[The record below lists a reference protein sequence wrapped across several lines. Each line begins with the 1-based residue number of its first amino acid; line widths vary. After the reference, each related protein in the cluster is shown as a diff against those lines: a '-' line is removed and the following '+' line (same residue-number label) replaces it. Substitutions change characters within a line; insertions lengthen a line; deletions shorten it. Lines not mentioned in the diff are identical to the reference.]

1 LEDET
6 KITFLGATRSVTGSM
21 HILESEG
28 QKILIDCGLFQG
40 RREESNQRNRN
51 LPFEPG
57 SIERVVLGHAHLDH
71 SGNIP
76 TLVKNGYGNTIYST
90 FATRDL
96 CLAMLKD
103 SAHLQ
108 EKDAEYLNKKSQGES
123 GPQVVPLYTVEE
135 AERSLELFKGVG
147 YNRFF
152 YVTSNV
158 RVTFFD
164 AGHVLGSALT
174 FMEIFENGRKIRL
187 LYAVDLGRKNLPILR
202 DPVQIKDIDYLILES
217 TYGNHLHDDFGT
229 TSDKLASIINK
240 TSQRGGKILVPAFA
254 LERTQ
259 ELIYLLHLLEKEGRI
274 PKFQVYVDS
283 PLAVNITE
291 IFKLHPE
298 CFDKET
304 KALLEKEEDPF
315 GLKRITYITESEDS
329 KKLNN
334 LQESCMIIAGSGMC
348 EGGRILHHLKN
359 NIEDPKNTILVV
371 GYMAENTLGRKIAEK
386 YPRVKILGEEYS
398 LKSKVVSLHSFSAHA
413 DKNELLQYVE
423 QAKKNLRGVFL
434 VHGEEKESQALKG
447 SIEELGVQNVV
458 IPDRGEEVTL

>member
-1 LEDET
+1 M
-6 KITFLGATRSVTGSM
+6 GAAKSVTGSM
-21 HILESEG
+21 HILESNG
-28 QKILIDCGLFQG
+28 KKILIDCGLFQG

-57 SIERVVLGHAHLDH
+57 NIERVVLGHAHLDH

-76 TLVKNGYGNTIYST
+76 TMVKNGYSNTIYST

-108 EKDAEYLNKKSQGES
+108 EKDAEYLNKKNEKKAF
-123 GPQVVPLYTVEE
+123 PTVIPLYTVED

-158 RVTFFD
+158 KVTFFD
-164 AGHVLGSALT
+164 AGHVLGSALS
-174 FMEIFENGRKIRL
+174 FFEVYENGKKIRL
-187 LYAVDLGRKNLPILR
+187 LYAVDLGRRNLPILR
-202 DPVQIKDIDYLILES
+202 DPVLVKDVDYLILES
-217 TYGNHLHDDFGT
+217 TYGSHLHDDFST
-229 TSDKLASIINK
+229 TSDKLASVINQ
-240 TSQRGGKILVPAFA
+240 TYQRGGKILVPAFA

-259 ELIYLLHLLEKEGRI
+259 ELIYCLHLLEKEGKI
-274 PKFQVYVDS
+274 PKLPVYVDS

-298 CFDKET
+298 CFDKEI
-304 KALLEKEEDPF
+304 KSLLEKEEDPF
-315 GLKRITYITESEDS
+315 GLKRINYITESEDL

-334 LQESCMIIAGSGMC
+334 LQEPCVIIAGSGMC

-359 NIEDPKNTILVV
+359 NIEDPKNTVLVV

-386 YPRVKILGEEYS
+386 YPKVRILGEEYS
-398 LKSKVVSLHSFSAHA
+398 LKSEVVVLNSFSAHA

-423 QAKKNLRGVFL
+423 QAGKNLRGVFL
-434 VHGEEKESQALKG
+434 VHGEEKESQALKE
-447 SIEELGVQNVV
+447 SIEELGVQNVF
-458 IPDRGEEVTL
+458 IPDKGEEVAF

>member
-1 LEDET
+1 
-6 KITFLGATRSVTGSM
+6 M
-21 HILESEG
+21 
-28 QKILIDCGLFQG
+28 
-40 RREESNQRNRN
+40 
-51 LPFEPG
+51 
-57 SIERVVLGHAHLDH
+57 VLGHAHLDH

-76 TLVKNGYGNTIYST
+76 TLAKNGYSNTIYST

-96 CLAMLKD
+96 CLVMLKD

-108 EKDAEYLNKKSQGES
+108 EKDAEYLNKRNQGHT

-147 YNRFF
+147 YNRSF
-152 YVTSNV
+152 YATSNV
-158 RVTFFD
+158 RVTFYD

-174 FMEIFENGRKIRL
+174 FMEIFENGRKVRL

-202 DPVQIKDIDYLILES
+202 DPVQVKDVDYLILES
-217 TYGNHLHDDFGT
+217 TYGNHLHDDFST
-229 TSDKLASIINK
+229 TSDKLASVINQ
-240 TSQRGGKILVPAFA
+240 TFQRGGKILVPAFA

-259 ELIYLLHLLEKEGRI
+259 ELIYLLYLLEKGGRI
-274 PKFQVYVDS
+274 PKIPVYVDS

-315 GLKRITYITESEDS
+315 GLKRITYITDSEDS

-334 LQESCMIIAGSGMC
+334 LQEPCMIIAGSGMC

-386 YPRVKILGEEYS
+386 YPKVRILGEEYS
-398 LKSKVVSLHSFSAHA
+398 LKSEVVVLHSFSAHA
-413 DKNELLQYVE
+413 DKNELLGYVE

-434 VHGEEKESQALKG
+434 VHGEEKESQALKE

-458 IPDRGEEVTL
+458 IPDRGEEVAL

>member
-1 LEDET
+1 
-6 KITFLGATRSVTGSM
+6 M

-28 QKILIDCGLFQG
+28 KKILIDCGLFQG

-76 TLVKNGYGNTIYST
+76 SLVKHGYQNTIYST

-96 CLAMLKD
+96 CLAMLQD

-108 EKDAEYLNKKSQGES
+108 EKDAEYLNKKNQGHA
-123 GPQVVPLYTVEE
+123 GPPVTPLYTVEE
-135 AERSLELFKGVG
+135 AERALELFKGIG

-152 YVTSNV
+152 YVTSNA
-158 RVTFFD
+158 RVTFVD

-174 FMEIFENGRKIRL
+174 FFEIFENGRKVRL
-187 LYAVDLGRKNLPILR
+187 LYSVDLGRKNMLILR
-202 DPVQIKDIDYLILES
+202 DPVQVKDIDYLILES
-217 TYGNHLHDDFGT
+217 TYGNHLHDDFNT
-229 TSDKLASIINK
+229 TSDKLASVINQ
-240 TSQRGGKILVPAFA
+240 TFQRGGKILVPAFA

-259 ELIYLLHLLEKEGRI
+259 EMIYLLHLLEKGGRI
-274 PKFQVYVDS
+274 PKLPVYVDS
-283 PLAVNITE
+283 PLAVNVTE

-334 LQESCMIIAGSGMC
+334 LQEPCVIIAGSGMC

-386 YPRVKILGEEYS
+386 YPKVRIFGEEYS
-398 LKSKVVSLHSFSAHA
+398 LKSEVVALHSFSAHA
-413 DKNELLQYVE
+413 DRNELLGYVE
-423 QAKKNLRGVFL
+423 QAKRNLRGVFL
-434 VHGEEKESQALKG
+434 VHGEEKESHALKE
-447 SIEELGVQNVV
+447 SIEELGIQNVI

>member
-1 LEDET
+1 
-6 KITFLGATRSVTGSM
+6 M
-21 HILESEG
+21 HLLESDG
-28 QKILIDCGLFQG
+28 KKILIDCGLFQG

-76 TLVKNGYGNTIYST
+76 TLVKNGYQNTIYST

-96 CLAMLKD
+96 CLVMFKD
-103 SAHLQ
+103 SANLQ
-108 EKDAEYLNKKSQGES
+108 EKDAEYLNKRNEKKAF
-123 GPQVVPLYTVEE
+123 PTVTALYTVEE

-164 AGHVLGSALT
+164 AGHVLGSALS
-174 FMEIFENGRKIRL
+174 FFEVFENGKKTRV

-202 DPVQIKDIDYLILES
+202 DPIQIKDIDYLILES
-217 TYGNHLHDDFGT
+217 TYGNHLHDDFST
-229 TSDKLASIINK
+229 TSDKLASVINQ
-240 TSQRGGKILVPAFA
+240 TFQRGGKILVPAFA

-259 ELIYLLHLLEKEGRI
+259 ELIYLLYLLEKGSRI
-274 PKFQVYVDS
+274 PKLPVYVDS

-291 IFKLHPE
+291 IYKLHPE

-304 KALLEKEEDPF
+304 KALLEREEDPF

-329 KKLNN
+329 KKLNH
-334 LQESCMIIAGSGMC
+334 LQEPCLIIAGSGMC

-386 YPRVKILGEEYS
+386 YPKVRIFSEEYS
-398 LKSKVVSLHSFSAHA
+398 LKSEVVVLNSFSAHA
-413 DKNELLQYVE
+413 DRNELLQYVE

-434 VHGEEKESQALKG
+434 VHGEEKESQALKE
-447 SIEELGVQNVV
+447 SIEELGIQNVT
-458 IPDRGEEVTL
+458 IPDRGEEIAL

>member
-1 LEDET
+1 
-6 KITFLGATRSVTGSM
+6 M
-21 HILESEG
+21 HLLESDG
-28 QKILIDCGLFQG
+28 KKILIDCGLFQG

-76 TLVKNGYGNTIYST
+76 TLVKNGYQNTIYST

-96 CLAMLKD
+96 CLVMFKD
-103 SAHLQ
+103 SANLQ
-108 EKDAEYLNKKSQGES
+108 EKDAEYLNKRNEKKAF
-123 GPQVVPLYTVEE
+123 PTVTALYTVEE

-164 AGHVLGSALT
+164 AGHVLGSALS
-174 FMEIFENGRKIRL
+174 FFEVFENGKKTRV

-202 DPVQIKDIDYLILES
+202 DPIQIKDIDYLILES
-217 TYGNHLHDDFGT
+217 TYGNHLHDDFST
-229 TSDKLASIINK
+229 TSDKLASVINQ
-240 TSQRGGKILVPAFA
+240 TFQRGGKILVPAFA

-259 ELIYLLHLLEKEGRI
+259 ELIYLLYLLEKGSRI
-274 PKFQVYVDS
+274 PKLPVYVDS

-304 KALLEKEEDPF
+304 KALLEREEDPF

-329 KKLNN
+329 KKLNH
-334 LQESCMIIAGSGMC
+334 LQEPCLIIAGSGMC

-386 YPRVKILGEEYS
+386 YPKVRIFSEEYS
-398 LKSKVVSLHSFSAHA
+398 LKSEVVVLNSFSAHA
-413 DKNELLQYVE
+413 DRNELLQYVE

-434 VHGEEKESQALKG
+434 VHGEEKESQALKE
-447 SIEELGVQNVV
+447 SIEGLSIQNVF
-458 IPDRGEEVTL
+458 IPDRGEEITF

>member
-1 LEDET
+1 M
-6 KITFLGATRSVTGSM
+6 GATKSVTGSM
-21 HILESEG
+21 HILESNG
-28 QKILIDCGLFQG
+28 KKILIDCGLFQG

-51 LPFEPG
+51 LPFEPR
-57 SIERVVLGHAHLDH
+57 SIERVVLGHAHMDH

-76 TLVKNGYGNTIYST
+76 TLVKNGYSNTIYST

-108 EKDAEYLNKKSQGES
+108 EKDAEYLNKKNQRLSS
-123 GPQVVPLYTVEE
+123 PLVRPLYTVDE

-152 YVTSNV
+152 YATSNV
-158 RVTFFD
+158 RVTFYD

-174 FMEIFENGRKIRL
+174 FMEIFENGRKVRL

-202 DPVQIKDIDYLILES
+202 DPVQVKDIDYLILES
-217 TYGNHLHDDFGT
+217 TYGNHLHDDFST
-229 TSDKLASIINK
+229 TSDKLASVINQAF
-240 TSQRGGKILVPAFA
+240 QRGGKILVPAFA

-259 ELIYLLHLLEKEGRI
+259 ELIYLLYLLEKEGRI
-274 PKFQVYVDS
+274 PKLPVYVDS

-304 KALLEKEEDPF
+304 KALLEKEDPF
-315 GLKRITYITESEDS
+315 GLKRITFITETEDS

-334 LQESCMIIAGSGMC
+334 LQEPCMIIAGSGMC

-359 NIEDPKNTILVV
+359 NIQDPKNTILVV

-386 YPRVKILGEEYS
+386 YPKVRIFGEEYS
-398 LKSKVVSLHSFSAHA
+398 LKSEVEVLHSFSAHA
-413 DKNELLQYVE
+413 DRNELLQYVE
-423 QAKKNLRGVFL
+423 QAKKNLRGIFL
-434 VHGEEKESQALKG
+434 VHGEEKESQALKE
-447 SIEELGVQNVV
+447 SIAGLGIQNVT
-458 IPDRGEEVTL
+458 IPDRGEEITL

>member
-1 LEDET
+1 MEVRL

-21 HILESEG
+21 HILESNG
-28 QKILIDCGLFQG
+28 KKILIDCGLFQG

-76 TLVKNGYGNTIYST
+76 TLVKNGYSNTIYST

-96 CLAMLKD
+96 CLVMFKD
-103 SAHLQ
+103 SANLQ
-108 EKDAEYLNKKSQGES
+108 EKDAEYLNKRNEKKAF
-123 GPQVVPLYTVEE
+123 PTVTALYTVEE

-164 AGHVLGSALT
+164 AGHVLGSALS
-174 FMEIFENGRKIRL
+174 FFEVFENGKKIRL
-187 LYAVDLGRKNLPILR
+187 LYAVDLGRRNRPILK
-202 DPVQIKDIDYLILES
+202 DPVQAKDIDYLILES
-217 TYGNHLHDDFGT
+217 TYGNHLHDDFST
-229 TSDKLASIINK
+229 TSDKLASVINQ
-240 TSQRGGKILVPAFA
+240 TFQRGGKLLVPAFA

-259 ELIYLLHLLEKEGRI
+259 ELIYLLYLLEKGGRI
-274 PKFQVYVDS
+274 PKLPVYVDS

-334 LQESCMIIAGSGMC
+334 LQEPCMIIAGSGMC

-386 YPRVKILGEEYS
+386 YPKVRILGEEYS
-398 LKSKVVSLHSFSAHA
+398 LKSEVVVLNSFSAHA
-413 DKNELLQYVE
+413 DRNELLQYVE
-423 QAKKNLRGVFL
+423 QAKKNLRGIFL
-434 VHGEEKESQALKG
+434 VHGEEKESQALKE

-458 IPDRGEEVTL
+458 IPDRGEEVIL

>member
-1 LEDET
+1 
-6 KITFLGATRSVTGSM
+6 M
-21 HILESEG
+21 HLLESDG
-28 QKILIDCGLFQG
+28 KKILIDCGLFQG

-76 TLVKNGYGNTIYST
+76 TLVKNGYQNTIYST

-96 CLAMLKD
+96 CLVMFKD
-103 SAHLQ
+103 SANLQ
-108 EKDAEYLNKKSQGES
+108 EKDAEYLNKRNEKKAF
-123 GPQVVPLYTVEE
+123 PTVTALYTVEE

-164 AGHVLGSALT
+164 AGHVLGSALS
-174 FMEIFENGRKIRL
+174 FFEVFENGKKTRV

-202 DPVQIKDIDYLILES
+202 DPIQIKDIDYLILES
-217 TYGNHLHDDFGT
+217 TYGNHLHDDFST
-229 TSDKLASIINK
+229 TSDKLASVINQ
-240 TSQRGGKILVPAFA
+240 TFQRGGKILVPAFA

-259 ELIYLLHLLEKEGRI
+259 ELIYLLYLLEKGSRI
-274 PKFQVYVDS
+274 PKLPVYVDS

-304 KALLEKEEDPF
+304 KALLEREEDPF

-329 KKLNN
+329 KKLNH
-334 LQESCMIIAGSGMC
+334 LQEPCLIIAGSGMC

-386 YPRVKILGEEYS
+386 YPKVRIFSEEYS
-398 LKSKVVSLHSFSAHA
+398 LKSEVVVLNSFSAHA
-413 DKNELLQYVE
+413 DRNELLQYVE

-434 VHGEEKESQALKG
+434 VHGEEKESQALKE
-447 SIEELGVQNVV
+447 SIEELGIQNVT
-458 IPDRGEEVTL
+458 IPDRGEEIAL

>member
-1 LEDET
+1 
-6 KITFLGATRSVTGSM
+6 M
-21 HILESEG
+21 HILESNG
-28 QKILIDCGLFQG
+28 KKILIDCGFFQG

-51 LPFEPG
+51 LPFEPE

-76 TLVKNGYGNTIYST
+76 TLVKNGFSNTIYST

-108 EKDAEYLNKKSQGES
+108 EKDAEYLNKRNGKKAS
-123 GPQVVPLYTVEE
+123 PTVTALYTVEE

-158 RVTFFD
+158 KVTFFD
-164 AGHVLGSALT
+164 AGHVLGSAIT
-174 FMEIFENGRKIRL
+174 FMEIFENGRKVRL

-202 DPVQIKDIDYLILES
+202 DPVQVKDVDYLILES
-217 TYGNHLHDDFGT
+217 TYGNHLHDDFSI
-229 TSDKLASIINK
+229 TSDKLASVINQTFK
-240 TSQRGGKILVPAFA
+240 RGGKILVPAFA

-259 ELIYLLHLLEKEGRI
+259 ELIYLLYLLEKEGRI
-274 PKFQVYVDS
+274 PKLPVYVDS

-315 GLKRITYITESEDS
+315 GLKRINYITESENS

-334 LQESCMIIAGSGMC
+334 LQEPCMIIAGSGMC

-359 NIEDPKNTILVV
+359 NIEDPKNTVLVV

-386 YPRVKILGEEYS
+386 YPQVRIFGEEYS
-398 LKSKVVSLHSFSAHA
+398 LKSEVEVLHSFSAHA

-434 VHGEEKESQALKG
+434 VHGEEKESQALKE

-458 IPDRGEEVTL
+458 IPDRGEEVFL

>member
-1 LEDET
+1 
-6 KITFLGATRSVTGSM
+6 M
-21 HILESEG
+21 HILESNG
-28 QKILIDCGLFQG
+28 KKILIDCGLFQG

-51 LPFEPG
+51 LPFEPEN
-57 SIERVVLGHAHLDH
+57 IERVVLGHAHLDH

-76 TLVKNGYGNTIYST
+76 TLVKNGYQNTIYST

-108 EKDAEYLNKKSQGES
+108 EKDAEYLNKKNQRLAI
-123 GPQVVPLYTVEE
+123 PLVRPLYTVDE

-174 FMEIFENGRKIRL
+174 FMEIFENGRKVRL

-202 DPVQIKDIDYLILES
+202 DPVQVKEIDYLILES
-217 TYGNHLHDDFGT
+217 TYGNHLHDDFST
-229 TSDKLASIINK
+229 TSDKLASVINQAF
-240 TSQRGGKILVPAFA
+240 QRGGKILVPAFA

-259 ELIYLLHLLEKEGRI
+259 ELIYLLYLLEKGGRI
-274 PKFQVYVDS
+274 PKFPVYVDS

-329 KKLNN
+329 KKLNH
-334 LQESCMIIAGSGMC
+334 LQEPCMIIAGSGMC

-386 YPRVKILGEEYS
+386 YPKVRILGEEYS
-398 LKSKVVSLHSFSAHA
+398 LKSEVVVLNSFSAHA
-413 DKNELLQYVE
+413 DRNELLQYVE

-434 VHGEEKESQALKG
+434 VHGEEKESQALKE
-447 SIEELGVQNVV
+447 SIEGLSIQNVF
-458 IPDRGEEVTL
+458 IPDRGEEITF

>member
-1 LEDET
+1 
-6 KITFLGATRSVTGSM
+6 M
-21 HILESEG
+21 HLLESNG
-28 QKILIDCGLFQG
+28 KKILIDCGLFQG

-51 LPFEPG
+51 LPFEPR

-76 TLVKNGYGNTIYST
+76 TLAKNGYSNTIYST

-96 CLAMLKD
+96 CLVMLKD

-108 EKDAEYLNKKSQGES
+108 EKDAEYLNKRNQGHT

-147 YNRFF
+147 YNRSF
-152 YVTSNV
+152 YATSNV
-158 RVTFFD
+158 RVTFYD

-174 FMEIFENGRKIRL
+174 FMEIFENGRKVRL

-202 DPVQIKDIDYLILES
+202 DPVQVKDVDYLILES
-217 TYGNHLHDDFGT
+217 TYGNHLHDDFST
-229 TSDKLASIINK
+229 TSDKLASVINQ
-240 TSQRGGKILVPAFA
+240 TFQRGGKILVPAFA

-259 ELIYLLHLLEKEGRI
+259 ELIYLLYLLEKGGRI
-274 PKFQVYVDS
+274 PKIPVYVDS

-315 GLKRITYITESEDS
+315 GLKRITYITDSEDS

-334 LQESCMIIAGSGMC
+334 LQEPCMIIAGSGMC

-386 YPRVKILGEEYS
+386 YPKVRILGEEYS
-398 LKSKVVSLHSFSAHA
+398 LKSEVVVLHSFSAHA
-413 DKNELLQYVE
+413 DKNELLGYVE

-434 VHGEEKESQALKG
+434 VHGEEKESQALKE

-458 IPDRGEEVTL
+458 IPDRGEEVAL

>member
-1 LEDET
+1 
-6 KITFLGATRSVTGSM
+6 M
-21 HILESEG
+21 
-28 QKILIDCGLFQG
+28 
-40 RREESNQRNRN
+40 
-51 LPFEPG
+51 
-57 SIERVVLGHAHLDH
+57 VLGHAHLDH

-76 TLVKNGYGNTIYST
+76 TLVKNGYQNTIYST

-108 EKDAEYLNKKSQGES
+108 EKDAEYLNKKNQGLA
-123 GPQVVPLYTVEE
+123 GPLVSPLYTVDE

-147 YNRFF
+147 YYRFF
-152 YVTSNV
+152 YVTSNI
-158 RVTFFD
+158 RVTFVD

-174 FMEIFENGRKIRL
+174 FMEIFENGRKVRL

-202 DPVQIKDIDYLILES
+202 DPVQVKDIDYLILES
-217 TYGNHLHDDFGT
+217 TYGNHLHDDFST
-229 TSDKLASIINK
+229 TSDKLASVINQ
-240 TSQRGGKILVPAFA
+240 TFQRGGKILVPAFA

-259 ELIYLLHLLEKEGRI
+259 ELIYLLYLLEKENRI
-274 PKFQVYVDS
+274 PKLPVYVDS

-334 LQESCMIIAGSGMC
+334 LQEPCMIIAGSGMC

-359 NIEDPKNTILVV
+359 NIEDPKNTVLVV

-386 YPRVKILGEEYS
+386 YPKIRIFGEEYS
-398 LKSKVVSLHSFSAHA
+398 LKSEVVVLHSFSAHA
-413 DKNELLQYVE
+413 DKIELLQYVE
-423 QAKKNLRGVFL
+423 QAEKNLRGIFL
-434 VHGEEKESQALKG
+434 VHGEEKESQALKE
-447 SIEELGVQNVV
+447 SIEELGIQNVF
-458 IPDRGEEVTL
+458 IPDRGEEVIL

>member
-1 LEDET
+1 
-6 KITFLGATRSVTGSM
+6 M
-21 HILESEG
+21 HILESNG
-28 QKILIDCGLFQG
+28 KKILIDCGLFQG

-76 TLVKNGYGNTIYST
+76 TLAKNGYSNTIYST

-96 CLAMLKD
+96 CLVMFKD
-103 SAHLQ
+103 SANLQ
-108 EKDAEYLNKKSQGES
+108 EKDAEYLNKRNEKKAF
-123 GPQVVPLYTVEE
+123 PTVTALYTVEE

-164 AGHVLGSALT
+164 AGHVLGSALS
-174 FMEIFENGRKIRL
+174 FFEVFENGKKTRV

-202 DPVQIKDIDYLILES
+202 DPIQVKDIDYLILES
-217 TYGNHLHDDFGT
+217 TYGNHLHDDFST
-229 TSDKLASIINK
+229 TSDKLASVINQ
-240 TSQRGGKILVPAFA
+240 TFQRGGKILVPAFA

-259 ELIYLLHLLEKEGRI
+259 ELIYLLYLLEKEGRI
-274 PKFQVYVDS
+274 PKIPVYVDS

-298 CFDKET
+298 CFDKEI
-304 KALLEKEEDPF
+304 KVLLEKEEDPF

-329 KKLNN
+329 KKLNH
-334 LQESCMIIAGSGMC
+334 LQEPCLIIAGSGMC

-359 NIEDPKNTILVV
+359 NIEGPKNTILVV

-386 YPRVKILGEEYS
+386 YPKVRILGEEYS
-398 LKSKVVSLHSFSAHA
+398 LKSEVVVLNSFSAHA
-413 DKNELLQYVE
+413 DRNELLQYVE

-434 VHGEEKESQALKG
+434 VHGEEKESQALKE
-447 SIEELGVQNVV
+447 SIEELGIQNVTM
-458 IPDRGEEVTL
+458 PDRGEEIAL

>member
-1 LEDET
+1 
-6 KITFLGATRSVTGSM
+6 M

-108 EKDAEYLNKKSQGES
+108 EKDAEYLNKRNQGHT

-147 YNRFF
+147 YNRSF
-152 YVTSNV
+152 YATSNV
-158 RVTFFD
+158 RVTFYD

-217 TYGNHLHDDFGT
+217 TYGNHLHDDFST
-229 TSDKLASIINK
+229 TSDKLASIINQ
-240 TSQRGGKILVPAFA
+240 TFQRGGKILVPAFA

-304 KALLEKEEDPF
+304 KALLEREEDPF

-398 LKSKVVSLHSFSAHA
+398 LKSEVVVLHSFSAHA
-413 DKNELLQYVE
+413 DKNELLGYVE

-434 VHGEEKESQALKG
+434 VHGEEKESQALKE
-447 SIEELGVQNVV
+447 SIEELGVQNVI
-458 IPDRGEEVTL
+458 IPDRGDEVAL

>member
-1 LEDET
+1 
-6 KITFLGATRSVTGSM
+6 M
-21 HILESEG
+21 
-28 QKILIDCGLFQG
+28 
-40 RREESNQRNRN
+40 
-51 LPFEPG
+51 
-57 SIERVVLGHAHLDH
+57 VLGHAHLDH

-76 TLVKNGYGNTIYST
+76 ALVKNGYSNTIYST

-108 EKDAEYLNKKSQGES
+108 EKDAEYLNKKNKGLAGLLVS
-123 GPQVVPLYTVEE
+123 PLYTVDE

-147 YNRFF
+147 YNRSF
-152 YVTSNV
+152 YATSNV
-158 RVTFFD
+158 RVTFYD

-174 FMEIFENGRKIRL
+174 FMEIFENGRKVRL

-202 DPVQIKDIDYLILES
+202 DPVQVKDVDYLILES
-217 TYGNHLHDDFGT
+217 TYGNHLHDDFST
-229 TSDKLASIINK
+229 TSDKLASVINQ
-240 TSQRGGKILVPAFA
+240 TFQRGGKILVPAFA

-259 ELIYLLHLLEKEGRI
+259 ELIYLLHLLEKENRI
-274 PKFQVYVDS
+274 PKFPVYVDS

-304 KALLEKEEDPF
+304 KALLEKEENPF
-315 GLKRITYITESEDS
+315 GLKQITYITETEDS

-334 LQESCMIIAGSGMC
+334 LQEPCMIIAGSGMC

-359 NIEDPKNTILVV
+359 NIQDPKNTILVV
-371 GYMAENTLGRKIAEK
+371 GYMAENTLGRKIMEK
-386 YPRVKILGEEYS
+386 YPKVRIFGEEYS
-398 LKSKVVSLHSFSAHA
+398 LKSEVEVLHSFSAHA

-434 VHGEEKESQALKG
+434 VHGEEKESQPLKE
-447 SIEELGVQNVV
+447 SIEGLGIQNVF
-458 IPDRGEEVTL
+458 IPDRGEEITL

>member
-1 LEDET
+1 
-6 KITFLGATRSVTGSM
+6 M
-21 HILESEG
+21 HILESNG
-28 QKILIDCGLFQG
+28 KKILIDCGLFQG

-51 LPFEPG
+51 LPFEPEN
-57 SIERVVLGHAHLDH
+57 IERVVLGHAHLDH

-76 TLVKNGYGNTIYST
+76 TLVKNGYQNTIYST

-108 EKDAEYLNKKSQGES
+108 EKDAEYLNKKNQRLAI
-123 GPQVVPLYTVEE
+123 PLVRPLYTVDE

-174 FMEIFENGRKIRL
+174 FMEIFENGRKVRL

-202 DPVQIKDIDYLILES
+202 DPVQVKEIDYLILES
-217 TYGNHLHDDFGT
+217 TYGNHLHDDFST
-229 TSDKLASIINK
+229 TSDKLASVINQAF
-240 TSQRGGKILVPAFA
+240 QRGGKILVPAFA

-259 ELIYLLHLLEKEGRI
+259 ELIYLLYLLEKGGRI
-274 PKFQVYVDS
+274 PKFPVYVDS

-304 KALLEKEEDPF
+304 KALLEKEEDPI

-329 KKLNN
+329 KKLNH
-334 LQESCMIIAGSGMC
+334 LQEPCMIIAGSGMC

-386 YPRVKILGEEYS
+386 YPKVRILGEEYS
-398 LKSKVVSLHSFSAHA
+398 LKSEVVVLNSFSAHA
-413 DKNELLQYVE
+413 DRNELLQYVE

-434 VHGEEKESQALKG
+434 VHGEEKESQALKE
-447 SIEELGVQNVV
+447 SIEGLSIQNVF
-458 IPDRGEEVTL
+458 IPDRGEEITF

>member
-1 LEDET
+1 
-6 KITFLGATRSVTGSM
+6 M

-28 QKILIDCGLFQG
+28 KKILIDCGLFQG

-57 SIERVVLGHAHLDH
+57 SIERVLLGHAHLDH

-76 TLVKNGYGNTIYST
+76 TLVKNGYHNTIYST

-96 CLAMLKD
+96 CLVMFRD
-103 SAHLQ
+103 SAYLQ
-108 EKDAEYLNKKSQGES
+108 EKDAEYLNRKNSGHG
-123 GPQVVPLYTVEE
+123 GPQVVPLYTEE
-135 AERSLELFKGVG
+135 DAERSLELFKGVG

-152 YVTSNV
+152 YLTSNI
-158 RVTFFD
+158 RITFFD

-174 FMEIFENGRKIRL
+174 FIEVIENGRKIRL
-187 LYAVDLGRKNLPILR
+187 LYAVDLGRRNLPILK
-202 DPVQIKDIDYLILES
+202 DPVQVKDIDYLILES
-217 TYGNHLHDDFGT
+217 TYGNHLHDDFST
-229 TSDKLASIINK
+229 TSDKLASVINQ
-240 TSQRGGKILVPAFA
+240 TFQRGGKILVPAFA

-274 PKFQVYVDS
+274 PKFPVYVDS

-315 GLKRITYITESEDS
+315 GLKRINYITETEES

-334 LQESCMIIAGSGMC
+334 LQEPCMIIAGSGMC

-359 NIEDPKNTILVV
+359 NIQDPKNTILVV

-386 YPRVKILGEEYS
+386 YPRVRIFGEEYS
-398 LKSKVVSLHSFSAHA
+398 LNCEVVSLHSFSAHA

-434 VHGEEKESQALKG
+434 VHGEEKESQALKE
-447 SIEELGVQNVV
+447 SIESLGIQNVI